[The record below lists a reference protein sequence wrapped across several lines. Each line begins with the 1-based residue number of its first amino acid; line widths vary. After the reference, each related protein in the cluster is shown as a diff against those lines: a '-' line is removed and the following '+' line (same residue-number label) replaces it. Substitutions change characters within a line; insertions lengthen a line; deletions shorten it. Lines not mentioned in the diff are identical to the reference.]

1 MKMQHQPNRI
11 RKTEAKKL
19 WDAGEPF
26 VIVPRLIYPYDA
38 QGNLKDFAFIV
49 DSFVKSNYKSF
60 DRFCDHYIY
69 YNCNSITGLYPAF
82 YILTTERNGKND

>member
-19 WDAGEPF
+19 WDAGESF
-26 VIVPRLIYPYDA
+26 IIIPRLCSPYDA

-49 DSFVKSNYKSF
+49 DSFVRSNYTSF
-60 DRFCDHYIY
+60 NRFCDHYTY
-69 YNCNSITGLYPAF
+69 YNCNTVTGLYPAF